1 MRRRFHDRR
10 RPVKGTTVTTPKAP
24 SSPSERDAAILSDRR
39 FVGHPIGLAFL
50 FNTELWERFS
60 YYGMR
65 AILLYFIVDTIA
77 NGGLGLDQ
85 SLGEAI
91 VTTYGASVYLLTVI
105 GGWAA
110 DRVLGARR
118 ATLYGG
124 VVIMAGHIFLALP
137 LQQTA
142 WLGLILVAFGT
153 GFLKPNVSTL
163 VSHLYSMK
171 DARRDSAF
179 AIFYMSV
186 NIGSLLAP
194 FVVSALRMVGGYHLG
209 FLAAA
214 VGMCLALITL
224 VLGRKQLTSTVDDI
238 SNPLS
243 PDDLKKLP
251 IKLLGIVIACVAV
264 FFIAAMLR
272 GALSE
277 GFTQEIILGGV
288 VDAISLVSIAL
299 SIGYFVLMFRSK
311 KVTASERSHLM
322 AYVPLWIGATL
333 FFMIF
338 EQAAAKMAT
347 YADSRTNLDTGLF
360 VINPELYQSVNPA
373 GIVLLSPLMAVLWV
387 KLAGKFPSTAQKFS
401 IGVLLAGLSFVLLAI
416 TSDMFPGATSPWWI
430 LAVAFLIQTVG
441 ELCLSPVGLSATTR
455 MAPRAFASQAMALW
469 FLTSAVG
476 QSLAAQFISGLED
489 QPDTVFYWILGGM
502 TTVFAIAL
510 FAMSPWIRRHMA
522 DVELTDA
529 IPTIENA
536 EKKA

>member
-1 MRRRFHDRR
+1 M
-10 RPVKGTTVTTPKAP
+10 TTPQAV
-24 SSPSERDAAILSDRR
+24 SNSNVERDAKILQDRR
-39 FVGHPIGLAFL
+39 FVGHPLGLAFL
-50 FNTELWERFS
+50 FNTEMWERFS

-65 AILLYFIVDTIA
+65 AILLYFIVDTMA
-77 NGGLGLDQ
+77 NGGLGLDR

-137 LQQTA
+137 THTTA
-142 WLGLILVAFGT
+142 WAGLILVAFGT

-163 VSHLYSMK
+163 VSHLYTMK

-179 AIFYMSV
+179 SIFYMAV

-194 FVVSALRMVGGYHLG
+194 FVVSALRIVGGYHLG

-214 VGMCLALITL
+214 IGMGLALVTL
-224 VLGRKQLTSTVDDI
+224 VLGRKQLTSTVDNI
-238 SNPLS
+238 SNPMSKEELA
-243 PDDLKKLP
+243 KLP
-251 IKLLGIVIACVAV
+251 LKIVGILVAFVAV
-264 FFIAAMLR
+264 YFLASLR
-272 GALSE
+272 HGVLEE
-277 GFTQEIILGGV
+277 GFTQSVILDSV
-288 VDAISLVSIAL
+288 IDAISLVSIVL
-299 SIGYFVLMFRSK
+299 SIGYFVLMFRSS
-311 KVTASERSHLM
+311 KVTANERSHLM

-347 YADSRTNLDTGLF
+347 YAESRTNLDAGLF
-360 VINPELYQSVNPA
+360 TINPELYQSVNPA
-373 GIVLLSPLMAVLWV
+373 GIVILSPFMAILWV

-401 IGVLLAGLSFVLLAI
+401 IGVLLAGLSFVFLAI
-416 TSDMFPGATSPWWI
+416 TSEMFPGATSPWWI

-476 QSLAAQFISGLED
+476 QSLAAQLISGLDE
-489 QPDTVFYWILGGM
+489 QPDTVFYWVLGGA
-502 TTVFAIAL
+502 TSVFASVL
-510 FAMSPWIRRHMA
+510 FALSPWIRRHMA

-529 IPTIENA
+529 IKTIDVKDLDTGEA
-536 EKKA
+536 ATR

>member
-1 MRRRFHDRR
+1 M
-10 RPVKGTTVTTPKAP
+10 KGTTVTTPEAP
-24 SSPSERDAAILSDRR
+24 SSPRERDAAILSDRR

-60 YYGMR
+60 YFGMR

-91 VTTYGASVYLLTVI
+91 VTTYGASVYLLTVV

-110 DRVLGARR
+110 DRLLGARR

-124 VVIMAGHIFLALP
+124 VVIMAGHILLSLP
-137 LQQTA
+137 MEQTA

-214 VGMCLALITL
+214 IGMALALITL
-224 VLGRKQLTSTVDDI
+224 VFGRKQLTSTVDDI

-243 PDDLKKLP
+243 SDDLKKLP
-251 IKLLGIVIACVAV
+251 FKFLGIVLACVAV

-311 KVTASERSHLM
+311 KVTANERSHLM
-322 AYVPLWIGATL
+322 AYVPLWIGAML

-347 YADSRTNLDTGLF
+347 YAESRTNLDTGLF

-401 IGVLLAGLSFVLLAI
+401 IGVLLAGLSFVFLAI

-489 QPDTVFYWILGGM
+489 QSDTVFYWILGGM

-529 IPTIENA
+529 IPTIEDA

>member
-91 VTTYGASVYLLTVI
+91 VTTYGASVYLLTVV

-110 DRVLGARR
+110 DRLLGARR

-124 VVIMAGHIFLALP
+124 VVIMAGHILLSLP
-137 LQQTA
+137 MQHTA

-214 VGMCLALITL
+214 IGMALALITL
-224 VLGRKQLTSTVDDI
+224 VFGRKQLTSTVDDI

-243 PDDLKKLP
+243 SDDLKKLP
-251 IKLLGIVIACVAV
+251 FKFLGIVLACVAV

-311 KVTASERSHLM
+311 KVTANERSHLM
-322 AYVPLWIGATL
+322 AYVPLWIGAML

-347 YADSRTNLDTGLF
+347 YAESRTNLDTGLF

-401 IGVLLAGLSFVLLAI
+401 IGVLLAGLSFVFLAI

-529 IPTIENA
+529 IPTIEDA

>member
-91 VTTYGASVYLLTVI
+91 VTTYGASVYLLTVV

-110 DRVLGARR
+110 DRMLGARR

-124 VVIMAGHIFLALP
+124 VVIMAGHIFLSLP
-137 LQQTA
+137 MQQTA

-347 YADSRTNLDTGLF
+347 YAESRTNLDTGLF

>member
-85 SLGEAI
+85 SPGEAI
-91 VTTYGASVYLLTVI
+91 VTTYGASVYLLTVV

-110 DRVLGARR
+110 DRMLGARR

-124 VVIMAGHIFLALP
+124 VVIMAGHIFLSLP
-137 LQQTA
+137 MQQTA

-214 VGMCLALITL
+214 IGMALALITL
-224 VLGRKQLTSTVDDI
+224 VFGRKQLTSTVDDI

-243 PDDLKKLP
+243 SDDLKKLP
-251 IKLLGIVIACVAV
+251 FKFLGIVLACVAV
-264 FFIAAMLR
+264 FLIAAMLR

-311 KVTASERSHLM
+311 KVTANERSHLM
-322 AYVPLWIGATL
+322 AYVPLWIGAML

-347 YADSRTNLDTGLF
+347 YAESRTNLDTGLF

-401 IGVLLAGLSFVLLAI
+401 IGVLLAGLSFVFLAI

-489 QPDTVFYWILGGM
+489 QSDTVFYWILGGM